1 MENTLAKLLIFAA
14 GCLTGAAIS
23 FTVQKNRFDE
33 KLDEDVEK
41 ATSELKLKLK
51 NEREVVKELQEKLEN
66 YERKTPFGK
75 FEEALKAA
83 GVDEVHKMDQIS
95 DEPAKIIFEFNG
107 EEEQEEDLTIYPITP
122 EEFGANGYE
131 EVQLYFYAADETIAD
146 AYDNIVDADDTNVG
160 EDAIDIFIYTTAEN
174 CYIRNNETK
183 TDYEIIKVDGS
194 FASYESEGLYE

>member
-23 FTVQKNRFDE
+23 FTVQKKRFEE
-33 KLDEDVEK
+33 KLDVEVDE
-41 ATSELKLKLK
+41 ATVELKRSLKKAREQIDGLNLAIDDLK
-51 NEREVVKELQEKLEN
+51 TRPTVTYAKDIVAQIDNIVQAKESIEDANAAVDKELE
-66 YERKTPFGK
+66 
-75 FEEALKAA
+75 
-83 GVDEVHKMDQIS
+83 D
-95 DEPAKIIFEFNG
+95 
-107 EEEQEEDLTIYPITP
+107 DLTIYPITP

-146 AYDNIVDADDTNVG
+146 AYDNVIDADDTNVG